1 MKSRNSFLSE
11 RQIEVLKL
19 RRQGLIQRQV
29 ADRLKTTRENVS
41 ILESRA
47 HRNIE
52 RAIATLEILEEQG
65 ISTHI
70 TIMPKKHILEVPKII
85 LREADKATIKIN
97 SSLIEILELVKLR
110 ARSKI
115 VNKHIVKPISVT
127 ILPDGKLTVE

>member
-1 MKSRNSFLSE
+1 MT
-11 RQIEVLKL
+11 
-19 RRQGLIQRQV
+19 QRQV

-52 RAIATLEILEEQG
+52 RAIATLEILEKQG

-70 TIMPKKHILEVPKII
+70 TIMPEKHILDVPKII
-85 LREADKATIKIN
+85 LREADKAAIKID

-115 VNKHIVKPISVT
+115 VNKHIAKPISVT